1 MPLTWQGTSPAA
13 LGNAMEKRYVQRA
26 RVAIAA
32 LMKFIG
38 QKIQDDMRNTAPWTD
53 RTGNARTGLFTVT
66 EKASADLV
74 VLWLSHGHTI
84 EYGKWLELANQ
95 GKYAVIM
102 PTLQRWL
109 PEIERLLK
117 ELFA

>member
-1 MPLTWQGTSPAA
+1 MPLVWQGATPTE
-13 LGNAMEKRYVQRA
+13 LGNALEARYLQRA
-26 RVAIAA
+26 RVAISA
-32 LMKFIG
+32 LMKFIA
-38 QKIQDDMRNTAPWTD
+38 QKIQDDMRAGAPWTD
-53 RTGNARTGLFTVT
+53 RTANARTGLFTIT
-66 EKASADLV
+66 QKASKDLV
-74 VLWLSHGHTI
+74 ILWLSHGHTI

-95 GKYAVIM
+95 GKYAIIM

>member
-1 MPLTWQGTSPAA
+1 MPLVWEGPTPTE
-13 LGNAMEKRYVQRA
+13 LGDIMEKRYLQRA
-26 RVAIAA
+26 RVAILA

-38 QKIQDDMRNTAPWTD
+38 QKMQDEMRTNAPWTD
-53 RTGNARTGLFTVT
+53 RTANARTGLFTVT
-66 EKASADLV
+66 QKASKDLV
-74 VLWLSHGHTI
+74 VLYLSHGHTI

-95 GKYAVIM
+95 GKYAIIM